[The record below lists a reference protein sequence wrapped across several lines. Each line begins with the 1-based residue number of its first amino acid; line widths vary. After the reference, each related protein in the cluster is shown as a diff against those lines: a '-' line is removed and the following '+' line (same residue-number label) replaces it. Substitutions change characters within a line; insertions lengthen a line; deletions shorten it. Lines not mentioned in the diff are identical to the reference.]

1 MLANL
6 KRELIVFATCRRKLA
21 QQADDEEQGAIFQAN
36 EGSIGDKAVSVWQFQ
51 PAHELEIR
59 ACRSDF
65 YVMGWG

>member
-36 EGSIGDKAVSVWQFQ
+36 EGSIGDKAVSV
-51 PAHELEIR
+51 
-59 ACRSDF
+59 
-65 YVMGWG
+65 